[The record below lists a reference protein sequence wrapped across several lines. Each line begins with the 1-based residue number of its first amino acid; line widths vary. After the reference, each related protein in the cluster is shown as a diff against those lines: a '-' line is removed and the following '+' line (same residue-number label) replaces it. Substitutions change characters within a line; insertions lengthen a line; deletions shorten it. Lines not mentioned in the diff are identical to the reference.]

1 MKTSREHS
9 PIVTKATFDLSA
21 CFHNMRHGGLMLLI
35 LMLSGLHLYIF
46 VSPGFAESSLVSKNG
61 GGRQWSVQIDKVDSG
76 DVSPDPLLEAEI
88 HRNLL
93 RELAKTKK
101 FRQVLRSDDRNG
113 NDVPDL
119 LILKTTMQEYAPS
132 SETRR
137 AAVDDVGLLG
147 VVPRLLLRFRER
159 TTASG
164 ATKLKVHLRL
174 YTREGHLVL
183 EDVVRQNVRS
193 IGDTWRATQKLAH
206 NMAIILK
213 RSSLPEPATTPRRET
228 AKTSRYQL
236 GTIARARNAINAA
249 DADPSVTPCEVCVRV
264 GNPAYGVLFAPTLG
278 TDSARYETG
287 RELLVLVGQDTITYN
302 HRLGNALQLPIL
314 SRTSITPQNSR

>member
-1 MKTSREHS
+1 
-9 PIVTKATFDLSA
+9 
-21 CFHNMRHGGLMLLI
+21 MRHGGLVWLI

-46 VSPGFAESSLVSKNG
+46 VSRGFAESSPVSTNG

-76 DVSPDPLLEAEI
+76 DVSPDPFLGAEI

-101 FRQVLRSDDRNG
+101 FKQVLPGDDRNG

-132 SETRR
+132 GDTRR
-137 AAVDDVGLLG
+137 AALDDVGLLG

-159 TTASG
+159 TTARG

-193 IGDTWRATQKLAH
+193 IGDTWRATQKVAH
-206 NMAIILK
+206 DMAIILK
-213 RSSLPEPATTPRRET
+213 RSSLPELATTQRQET
-228 AKTSRYQL
+228 AKTPRYQV
-236 GTIARARNAINAA
+236 GTIARAAQCHPAA

-264 GNPAYGVLFAPTLG
+264 GNPSL
-278 TDSARYETG
+278 
-287 RELLVLVGQDTITYN
+287 
-302 HRLGNALQLPIL
+302 
-314 SRTSITPQNSR
+314 